1 MGILH
6 PRSAPITRRSMTL
19 KLKVDY
25 KAPSREQ
32 LFLGAGWEPARDVR
46 GAFISG
52 PAGELLIGNWALS
65 VYYASQLTLAFSMTN
80 RAAVDAM
87 MVRASGAFGSS
98 HVIVQKSLQ
107 ARLVISPL
115 FADPSRS
122 YVRIILEPAFGPSGT
137 IPESPATMDLIAL
150 DELEMERVSR

>member
-1 MGILH
+1 
-6 PRSAPITRRSMTL
+6 MTFEL
-19 KLKVDY
+19 RVDY

-52 PAGELLIGNWALS
+52 PAGELLIGNGALS
-65 VYYASQLTLAFSMTN
+65 RNYASQLTLAFSMAT

-87 MVRASGAFGSS
+87 MVRASGTFGSS
-98 HVIVQKSLQ
+98 HVIVQKSQQ

-115 FADPSRS
+115 FADPNRS
-122 YVRIILEPAFGPSGT
+122 YVRIMLEPAFGPSGT
-137 IPESPATMDLIAL
+137 IPESPGTMDLIAL
-150 DELEMERVSR
+150 DELEIERNSR